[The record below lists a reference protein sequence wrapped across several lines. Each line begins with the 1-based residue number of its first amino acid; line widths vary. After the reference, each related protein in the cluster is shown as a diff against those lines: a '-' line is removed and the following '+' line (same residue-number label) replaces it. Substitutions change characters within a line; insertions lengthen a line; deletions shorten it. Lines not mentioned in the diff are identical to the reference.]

1 MTIYTAMKGA
11 ALTEAQAG
19 ARLFTFHQPFE
30 LFRIISHNPAYS
42 LFLSNG
48 KAGT

>member
-11 ALTEAQAG
+11 ALTEAQAD
-19 ARLFTFHQPFE
+19 AWLFIFRQPFE
-30 LFRIISHNPAYS
+30 FFRIISHNPAYS
-42 LFLSNG
+42 LLSNG